1 VKRFGLVASG
11 GGYRSFYTSGALVWL
26 KRHDVPVVHI
36 TSTSSGNNIVLDYL
50 LWDWDEEAL
59 PPVLTQT
66 LRLSFRDIFEV
77 FRNFAGL
84 QPALMPNGSH
94 LFTVSK
100 SRCLKSLGLDDSRR
114 RSLLADHLQAV
125 RWDIMTTNLTQRASA
140 LFNVNE
146 LLAKTDDPAVDR
158 FMDIFIA
165 GITTI
170 PYFKAIK
177 VDGQYY
183 LEGGYTDNT
192 PLRSLFEDPEVDGIV
207 VVDFTDYDY
216 HAAIEKAYNK
226 LSLVMLSNSIEM
238 NLLVSDIHWNL
249 PNAAILAQAF
259 FINQLLE
266 TLGRQTMEIAGRTY
280 YHKPLHILRPKN
292 LESMTVSLK
301 DVTAQKE
308 YFKLG
313 QEETERL
320 FASTRFEIQGL
331 TGC

>member
-1 VKRFGLVASG
+1 MKKFGLVASG
-11 GGYRSFYTSGALVWL
+11 GGYRSFYTSGVLVWL

-50 LWDWDEEAL
+50 LWDWDNEAL

-66 LRLSFRDIFEV
+66 LRLSFKDIFEV
-77 FRNFAGL
+77 FSNFAGL

-100 SRCLKSLGLDDSRR
+100 SRCRKSLLLDDTKRR
-114 RSLLADHLQAV
+114 GLLAGHLDAV
-125 RWDIMTTNLTQRASA
+125 RWDIMTTNLTRRKSELFSVNDILAQGDDAS
-140 LFNVNE
+140 
-146 LLAKTDDPAVDR
+146 VDR
-158 FMDIFIA
+158 FMDVFIA

-170 PYFKAIK
+170 PYFKAKK

-183 LEGGYTDNT
+183 LEGGYIDNT
-192 PLRSLFEDPEVDGIV
+192 PLRTLFEDPQVDEII

-216 HAAIEKAYNK
+216 HSAIEKMYNQ
-226 LSLVMLSNSIEM
+226 LSLVMLATSIDM
-238 NLLVSDIHWNL
+238 NLLVSDIQWNL
-249 PNAAILAQAF
+249 PNAAILSQAA

-266 TLGRQTMEIAGRTY
+266 TLDRPSIEVAGKTY
-280 YHKPLHILRPKN
+280 HRKPLHILKPKN

-301 DVTAQKE
+301 HVTAQKE

-313 QEETERL
+313 QEETEQL
-320 FASTRFEIQGL
+320 FNSMPG
-331 TGC
+331 